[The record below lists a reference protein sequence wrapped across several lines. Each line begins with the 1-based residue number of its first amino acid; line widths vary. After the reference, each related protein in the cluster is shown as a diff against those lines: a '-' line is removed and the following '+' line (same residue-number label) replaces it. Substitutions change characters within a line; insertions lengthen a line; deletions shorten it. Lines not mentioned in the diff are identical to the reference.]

1 MKTSIHIFILSASL
15 VIAGAYGIAQAATP
29 LSFQAGNSAR
39 STFNVDCYAN
49 PDAFSQPPISNNL
62 APNTTYNITGACN
75 GPLYI
80 TADGVRLVG
89 ADISASIV
97 MPEGHPDVANGTIF
111 ADGAHDL
118 RIENL
123 FIDVTAFSTGA
134 AQGTDAAGVYARNAF
149 VRLIDS
155 HIEGGLWS
163 INPFRNAIIRLQ
175 GDVTFTN
182 FVNAGISVGDQSL
195 VSARGPVT
203 LSTTVTDNSHVTAV
217 EAYRGGVAD
226 FRRGIVVTVPA
237 EDPYAGFFPTA
248 ITSSGH
254 SIVRIRD
261 RGVVIVNGRMAAS
274 SSASITMQRGT
285 LNGRIDV
292 ENSGRLSLSNINQ
305 TGVNDGIHLD
315 LNSTASINDSK
326 IGLVGAFLGSVI

>member
-1 MKTSIHIFILSASL
+1 M
-15 VIAGAYGIAQAATP
+15 
-29 LSFQAGNSAR
+29 
-39 STFNVDCYAN
+39 
-49 PDAFSQPPISNNL
+49 
-62 APNTTYNITGACN
+62 
-75 GPLYI
+75 
-80 TADGVRLVG
+80 
-89 ADISASIV
+89 
-97 MPEGHPDVANGTIF
+97 
-111 ADGAHDL
+111 
-118 RIENL
+118 
-123 FIDVTAFSTGA
+123 
-134 AQGTDAAGVYARNAF
+134 
-149 VRLIDS
+149 
-155 HIEGGLWS
+155 
-163 INPFRNAIIRLQ
+163 
-175 GDVTFTN
+175 
-182 FVNAGISVGDQSL
+182 
-195 VSARGPVT
+195 
-203 LSTTVTDNSHVTAV
+203 
-217 EAYRGGVAD
+217 
-226 FRRGIVVTVPA
+226 TVPA